1 VFKSKN
7 MSETYTLRELC
18 ARVDLPVRTVR
29 YYIQEGLV
37 ARPEGETRAAR
48 YGESHLDQLLKIKKW
63 TAAGLSLQRIREL
76 LVEEDGEPPV
86 SRRARGTVEVLSRLY
101 IAEGVELLIDP
112 VRAGLG
118 PEQVRALSRA
128 VMQAFD
134 ATVTTPTELAPFPSS
149 DSVSLSTFAKD
160 DTP

>member
-1 VFKSKN
+1 MIKIKN
-7 MSETYTLRELC
+7 VSESYTLRELC

-48 YGESHLDQLLKIKKW
+48 YGERHLEQLLRIKKW

-76 LVEEDGEPPV
+76 LAEEDGEVPLP
-86 SRRARGTVEVLSRLY
+86 RRARGTVEVLSRLY

-112 VRAGLG
+112 ARAGLG

-134 ATVTTPTELAPFPSS
+134 ATVATPSDLAPSPSS
-149 DSVSLSTFAKD
+149 GPATLSHPYKD